1 MNEENKK
8 LLDEITGLRQP
19 KTSALNIRNAVKMD
33 PEQAARDIELA
44 TKTTLPL
51 DTVQRNRDELQQR
64 EYVNSVGNLEGF
76 PAVERFMSDQRN
88 AAVAVDDIENLKL
101 TEKAIQDDIGIW
113 STFDNWAGGTLNRV
127 NTLTGNFIELVGNMG
142 DEIRDVFDTLGI
154 PNPGIVIGE
163 DGVSFTRDIPRDMPS
178 IITETGK
185 AVSEGQ
191 GYDYVPQFTWERLKG
206 DISVRNLSGY
216 VAEQGIQSLPDMVAA
231 MFTLPAYIAS
241 RTEEIAEERVANDE
255 RKDVELADLGKSL
268 VPALG
273 VSLIERL
280 GAKVTFGKGG
290 VISPLDALKATGGA
304 AAIEGGTEFVQE
316 GIEYLGE
323 TLGTQK
329 ELDAGEMFDRQL
341 AGLVAGSGMGG
352 AIRGT
357 TSTIEA
363 LASRTSRRVE
373 TNLES
378 LGEQQLIDK
387 IVEYSQSSRLRGRM
401 ADRYADFL
409 RGTNSPRE
417 VFVTTD
423 GIEAVKQLGVELPQS
438 LTRQDNDLGLDT
450 TMDIAT
456 FATEIAGNPELME
469 VLRPHVRLSSES
481 LSLNEME
488 QYDLELEKMV
498 ERAEQSKELKAEADR
513 IYDEVKDQIVVTGR
527 QSEATARYSARI
539 IPAYVTTKAE
549 ALGLTPAEVYERMGL
564 KVTGP
569 ATELREGQTLE
580 QQTPTIDPS
589 KLNEDL
595 LFEYEDL
602 VDDYGPEE
610 GVTQFIERQQDALSY
625 AMDEAINGGNI
636 DVAKEQVDS
645 ILNAGVPVADE
656 VQFARYNK
664 VLQDAGYSV
673 EVETPNPNDAQI
685 TANFQEIDY
694 LQNLDMS
701 SMNEFERRKVMNT
714 IDRLF
719 KENEQL
725 QQSSTF
731 NQFAVPDIDRW
742 DMFDYVTGS
751 NDKTYA
757 ELMDLTKPL
766 VDADERLWS
775 IDALPEYF
783 DTSLLDGIENPSL
796 VYSNSKLLS
805 HIMTESGQVYRVI
818 HSKNEVVPLTE
829 EEGQNFT
836 VNTLSG
842 VFRDV
847 RNNSPEEQAKQ
858 AEQRARLEEER
869 RRDRRIQD
877 APRLSG
883 DFNADLK
890 TLADYA
896 ENFEEFKRLLS
907 ADMLDI
913 SDRNRTRLARALIAL
928 DPDAERAS
936 TIMEQQPDM
945 VEDAQRYGTPSEK
958 AAANALNSKSKRVT
972 IFRTMPSGAA
982 IEAGDWVALVKSYAQ
997 SHSGNVTEGKA
1008 TTRQKTISKDDLY
1021 WYGADFNEWVYVPSD
1036 TWSNYTSLEDVWQD
1050 LAGDKPRTYNQFAGQ
1065 FSATAPTEQLQRAV
1079 AMEDSD
1085 ISMGTIRRET
1095 GWFKGVD
1102 NRWRYEISD
1111 DKAEFKTDVTDEMR
1125 DKYRDRVERE
1135 ADVSERA
1142 GGLHIAEMQIDGKY
1156 VTGQGRSAD
1165 AAKNA
1170 LIDELLR
1177 RDGDVLLGGFRGIR
1191 GLGGINGTTVGQIL
1205 NHPELFEAYPFIRD
1219 VRVNAIENPESG
1231 EFGAFYP
1238 DERRIELNTNRTDAE
1253 LLSTL
1258 LHEIQHVIQ
1267 NEEDFAGG
1275 GNMSTEFAKAVKDAV
1290 AQMTEGSQRAVER
1303 WMERN
1308 DAKMDDA
1315 ARAAELAQNAL
1326 MYKSVVKL
1334 MEYANHDKPSSVFRH
1349 VRNHVQWIYE
1359 RNIRE
1364 DDQLRQRANEIERM
1378 FYDIPR
1384 RGPKRNAKIGEIAE
1398 KTAQLLRDA
1407 IPKADLRDFKEDERT
1422 LDAMV
1427 KALTRD
1433 ANKAQQPLK
1442 PLRGLK
1448 REAAAA
1454 KVLADATKYKT
1465 PYQVYRSLAG
1475 EIEARTTQA
1484 RQNLTPEERQ
1494 ARDPSLDM
1502 DTPRNEAIVVMGS
1515 MELKIPNVQSSVTP
1529 PRGSV
1534 TFTPNNEAIIRLGQA
1549 SDLSTFIHE
1558 SGHLFLEMEGKFA
1571 KEFGITED
1579 QQTIL
1584 DWLGVESFDDI
1595 QVEQH
1600 EQFARGFEAYTRE
1613 GKAPSVALR
1622 DAFAAFRRWLLRIYR
1637 DIAQLNVNLTD
1648 DVRGVMDRMLATERE
1663 IEEALSAPNYEELF
1677 RSKEQAGMT
1686 DAEWEKYQKT
1696 LEKRRNAATQTID
1709 EKLLKEYTRRK
1720 TQEWNEEKAPLV
1732 EQERER
1738 LSQLP
1743 VYQIMSDARQ
1753 FPMDFDALKEQV
1765 GVEKL
1770 PGKFIGLAKKD
1781 GIDPQEYA
1789 ETYGYN
1795 NVTQMYNAI
1804 VDAQPLKKAADEAAE
1819 AIMIQKYGDILND
1832 GSIEAEVREAVH
1844 NEEQASLLLQELN
1857 ALKPP
1862 RAQAINTQQI
1872 KLNARN
1878 TISKMKY
1885 AEIKPN
1891 KYNRAEIRAAQNAAR
1906 ATSKEEQY
1914 QYKLQQVVNHHLYR
1928 EAIAAREAMIKQRKY
1943 IRGVQK
1949 REYSAKQIE
1958 PEYITNMKLI
1968 ANMYDMRQ
1976 KPAQTMAI
1984 EQVLTWYQTQMND
1997 PNDFAQLQL
2006 LDVNLVRALAAQQA
2020 GELATF
2026 ELPTFDDLTAEDL
2039 QSTYDMLRH
2048 LRHVGGQMSD
2058 VAKAEFQQEV
2068 DVLSASIEQHGGRDV
2083 KDRAGLPGKH
2093 TDLKR
2098 KLSHLINLIPSLR
2111 NLMRKLDGF
2120 SDGAAYD
2127 SIYRRIED
2135 AQNKKLEL
2143 GVEMFKRFETELKD
2157 IHKIGLSKKDHKTYI
2172 TDDGME
2178 IDITSEHRFMMAL
2191 YWGTESSRDAIRD
2204 GWNLTDGDVSRI
2216 LADMPDEQIDLLNAV
2231 WKVNESM
2238 WPELSAA
2245 STRLYGVAP
2254 PKLTPTP
2261 FSING
2266 KQLSGGHMRL
2276 FYDSS
2281 ELEMKSEQEDAAKMS
2296 TIVPSRAGSLYER
2309 VGSGGRAPLL
2319 DVNNMV
2325 RAIEDNVHF
2334 IAFAEAG
2341 RTVAALMNNNSV
2353 KDVMERKHGRGFRKA
2368 LVQNLENITSNR
2380 PAIETLPVIPQVSR
2394 LVRHALTMKYL
2405 AYSLRNAIQ
2414 GIPSIKTAMDEVGFT
2429 PFVGAF
2435 TRFVSPSSH
2444 KETVS
2449 FVQERSAFMKNRSSV
2464 INREASEYLNKVKI
2478 TGRAGHAW
2486 DLFRAYGFTPQTI
2499 IDSFIAY
2506 PAWIAKYEAAMME
2519 HGDEQRAASQ
2529 ADTAV
2534 AESVGSGSDLHL
2546 GAAMQQNNTEFV
2558 KTMTVF
2564 GSWFNN
2570 YYQRIYKSTEAFTD
2584 FRNRETLQALI
2595 TTPFVIATLSALLIM
2610 DFPDADGEDDEGWT
2624 EWMLKRY
2631 TGFMA
2636 GTVPLLRDINSAFGG
2651 FTPKTPLSSVAELP
2665 KRLTDEIGAAA
2676 EDRQTPLKTASD
2688 IINLTTTVVPVP
2700 GAGNVTRVMNFIDSD
2715 MQGNETGS
2723 GFEKTY
2729 QALVEGPNRN

>member
-1 MNEENKK
+1 MNEENKN

-163 DGVSFTRDIPRDMPS
+163 DGMSFTRDIPRDMPS
-178 IITETGK
+178 ILTETGK

-290 VISPLDALKATGGA
+290 VSSPLDALKATGGA

-329 ELDAGEMFDRQL
+329 EFDTGEMFDRQL

-488 QYDLELEKMV
+488 QHDLELEKMV

-513 IYDEVKDQIVVTGR
+513 IYDEVKDQIVATGR

-580 QQTPTIDPS
+580 QS
-589 KLNEDL
+589 
-595 LFEYEDL
+595 
-602 VDDYGPEE
+602 
-610 GVTQFIERQQDALSY
+610 
-625 AMDEAINGGNI
+625 
-636 DVAKEQVDS
+636 
-645 ILNAGVPVADE
+645 
-656 VQFARYNK
+656 
-664 VLQDAGYSV
+664 
-673 EVETPNPNDAQI
+673 
-685 TANFQEIDY
+685 
-694 LQNLDMS
+694 
-701 SMNEFERRKVMNT
+701 
-714 IDRLF
+714 
-719 KENEQL
+719 
-725 QQSSTF
+725 
-731 NQFAVPDIDRW
+731 VPDIDRW

-757 ELMDLTKPL
+757 ELMELTKPL
-766 VDADERLWS
+766 IDVDERLWS
-775 IDALPEYF
+775 IDVLPEYF
-783 DTSLLDGIENPSL
+783 DTSLLDGIENPSM

-818 HSKNEVVPLTE
+818 HSKNEVAPLTE
-829 EEGQNFT
+829 EESQNFT
-836 VNTLSG
+836 VNTISG
-842 VFRDV
+842 IFRDV
-847 RNNSPEEQAKQ
+847 RNNSPEEHAKQ

-877 APRLSG
+877 APKLSG

-1036 TWSNYTSLEDVWQD
+1036 TWGNYTSLEDVWQD
-1050 LAGDKPRTYNQFAGQ
+1050 LAGDKPRTYNQFAGM

-1085 ISMGTIRRET
+1085 VSMATIRRET
-1095 GWFKGVD
+1095 GWFKGTD

-1111 DKAEFKTDVTDEMR
+1111 DKAEFKTDITDEMR

-1142 GGLHIAEMQIDGKY
+1142 GGLYIAEMQIDGKY

-1165 AAKNA
+1165 AAKKA

-1177 RDGDVLLGGFRGIR
+1177 RDGDVLLGGIRGIR

-1219 VRVNAIENPESG
+1219 VRVSAIENPESG

-1359 RNIRE
+1359 RSIRE

-1398 KTAQLLRDA
+1398 KTAQLLSDT

-1515 MELKIPNVQSSVTP
+1515 LELKIPNVQSSVAP

-1613 GKAPSVALR
+1613 GKAPSLALR

-1686 DAEWEKYQKT
+1686 DTEWEKYQKT
-1696 LEKRRNAATQTID
+1696 LEKRLNAATQTID

-1720 TQEWNEEKAPLV
+1720 TQEWNEEKAQLV

-1844 NEEQASLLLQELN
+1844 NEEQASLLMQELN

-1862 RAQAINTQQI
+1862 RVQAINTQQI

-1885 AEIKPN
+1885 GEIKPN

-1949 REYSAKQIE
+1949 REYSSKQIA

-1984 EQVLTWYQTQMND
+1984 EQVLAWYQTQMND

-2026 ELPTFDDLTAEDL
+2026 ELPTFDDLTVEDL

-2120 SDGAAYD
+2120 IDGAAYD
-2127 SIYRRIED
+2127 SIYTRIEE

-2143 GVEMFKRFETELKD
+2143 GVEMYKRFESELKD

-2334 IAFAEAG
+2334 ISFAEAG
-2341 RTVAALMNNNSV
+2341 RTVAALMNNNGV

-2429 PFVGAF
+2429 PFMGAF

-2506 PAWIAKYEAAMME
+2506 PAWIAKYEARIME
-2519 HGDEQRAASQ
+2519 HGDEKRAASE

-2610 DFPDADGEDDEGWT
+2610 DFPDADGEDDEQWM
-2624 EWMLKRY
+2624 EWMIKRY

-2665 KRLTDEIGAAA
+2665 KRLTDEIGAVA
-2676 EDRQTPLKTASD
+2676 EDRQTPLKSVSD
-2688 IINLTTTVVPVP
+2688 IINITTTIVPVP
-2700 GAGNVTRVMNFIDSD
+2700 GAGNVTRVMNFVDSD

-2723 GFEKTY
+2723 GFAKTY